1 MIRIG
6 RVVRG
11 EGCGVLVR
19 FERPAAC
26 TGCGACARDQKTSTV
41 FALGNARAGD
51 IVSVQ
56 MPEGVKKRPAWQN
69 YLALTLGFG
78 CGLLMG
84 YLIRAEEAVMALG
97 GALGLAAGGA
107 VLWGTDKGRKVN
119 GQAQILS
126 VNDPRVMESYKKLSV
141 CPKATGWSG

>member
-11 EGCGVLVR
+11 EGRGVLVR

-41 FALGNARAGD
+41 FALGSARAGD

-56 MPEGVKKRPAWQN
+56 MPEGAKKRPAWQN

-84 YLIRAEEAVMALG
+84 CLIRAEEPVMALG

-141 CPKATGWSG
+141 CSKATGWSG